1 MALVIVV
8 LLSKVVDRNRVAAQR
23 RARIWL
29 KYIHSAVS
37 KRYNN
42 STHLL
47 VFVSN
52 RKALLMDKF
61 RQISTFVEVVARGSL
76 SAAARAEGIAPAMIG
91 RRLDALESRLGV
103 KLLQRTTR
111 RLALTDEG
119 AAFLE
124 DCQRILAEVDEAET
138 AVSERSL
145 RATGHLLVS
154 APAGFGRQHV
164 APLLPSFLAEH
175 RDLTVN
181 LNLTD
186 RIVDLIGEGVD
197 VAIRIASPADSN
209 LVSVKLADNHRVVVG
224 APAYLKRHGTPCTLA
239 DLARH
244 QCLAISSEGSQRGW
258 TFQDK
263 GKIVTLKVAGSMV
276 CNDGAVLHD
285 WALAGKGLAWRSMWE
300 VAEQIEA
307 GRLVTVLDQ
316 HAAPGNDIYAVFAQ
330 RRHLPL
336 RIRAFVDFLRRA
348 YDRPDYWRGL

>member
-1 MALVIVV
+1 
-8 LLSKVVDRNRVAAQR
+8 
-23 RARIWL
+23 
-29 KYIHSAVS
+29 
-37 KRYNN
+37 
-42 STHLL
+42 
-47 VFVSN
+47 
-52 RKALLMDKF
+52 MDKF

-124 DCQRILAEVDEAET
+124 DCQRILADVDEAET
-138 AVSERSL
+138 SVSERSL

-164 APLLPSFLAEH
+164 APLVPSFLAEH

-186 RIVDLIGEGVD
+186 RIVDMIGEGVD

-224 APAYLKRHGTPCTLA
+224 APAYLKRHGTPHTLA
-239 DLARH
+239 DLAKH

-258 TFQDK
+258 TFLDK
-263 GKIVTLKVAGSMV
+263 GKIVIMKVAGSMV

-285 WALAGKGLAWRSMWE
+285 WAVAGKGLAWRSMWE
-300 VAEQIEA
+300 VAGQIEA

-348 YDRPDYWRGL
+348 YDRPDYWRRP

>member
-1 MALVIVV
+1 
-8 LLSKVVDRNRVAAQR
+8 
-23 RARIWL
+23 
-29 KYIHSAVS
+29 
-37 KRYNN
+37 
-42 STHLL
+42 
-47 VFVSN
+47 
-52 RKALLMDKF
+52 
-61 RQISTFVEVVARGSL
+61 
-76 SAAARAEGIAPAMIG
+76 MIG

-239 DLARH
+239 DLAKH

-263 GKIVTLKVAGSMV
+263 GKVVTLKVAGSMV

-307 GRLVTVLDQ
+307 GRLLTVLDQ

-348 YDRPDYWRGL
+348 YDRPDYWRGM